1 MPAKLQVQAGTS
13 YDPDSLVDINVN
25 DDTKLTELESDLMT
39 AKVAVRI
46 RDYRG
51 MCGVWVY

>member
-46 RDYRG
+46 QDYRG